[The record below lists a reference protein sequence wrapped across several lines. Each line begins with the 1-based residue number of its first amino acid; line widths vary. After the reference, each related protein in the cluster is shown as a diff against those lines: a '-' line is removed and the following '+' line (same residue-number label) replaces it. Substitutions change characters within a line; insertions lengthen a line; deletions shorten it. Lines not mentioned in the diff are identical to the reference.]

1 MRQRFN
7 FVFEVEDQRDWQNA
21 CPRNPFSC
29 FFCHLLKVLKVEK
42 VLDLTYGIG
51 GFYEACSHKDITAV
65 DIIQREWKVKPKQ
78 FFRMDALQFLRTFD
92 GRADA
97 VVLDP
102 PFPTK
107 PSQRVAERHGYLYE
121 GYMPFHEIITIIKLA
136 KTKARYTILKYMPDA
151 QQFIE
156 LLKLQPCFVI
166 SWRFVASRFATNEH
180 TVFVRNSTKLFIYC

>member
-29 FFCHLLKVLKVEK
+29 FFCHLLKVLKVES
-42 VLDLTYGIG
+42 VLDLTYGVG
-51 GFYEACSHKDITAV
+51 SFYENCQQIDITAV
-65 DIIQREWKVKPKQ
+65 DIVQREWIVKPRQ
-78 FFRMDALQFLRTFD
+78 FFRMDALQFLRSFD
-92 GRADA
+92 GKVDA
-97 VVLDP
+97 IVLDP

-107 PSQRVAERHGYLYE
+107 PSQRIERRNYLYE

-136 KTKARYTILKYMPDA
+136 KTKARYTILKYMPDT
-151 QQFIE
+151 QQLIE
-156 LLKLQPCFVI
+156 LLKLSPHYVI

-180 TVFVRNSTKLFIYC
+180 TIFVRNSTKLFIYY